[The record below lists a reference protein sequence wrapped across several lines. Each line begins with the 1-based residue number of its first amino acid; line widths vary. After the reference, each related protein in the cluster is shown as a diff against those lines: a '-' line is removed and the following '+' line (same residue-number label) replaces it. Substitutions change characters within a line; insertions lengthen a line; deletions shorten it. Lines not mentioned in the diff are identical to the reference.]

1 MAVAAKKLGL
11 DELKEKAKAVRRH
24 IIEITTEAGSGHP
37 SSSLSA
43 TEVVTALFFGGFM
56 KLDPK
61 NPQAKDRDRFVLSKG
76 HAVPVLYAA
85 MAEVGF
91 FTLKEIM
98 TLRKL
103 GSAYEGH
110 PNMHR
115 LPGIEASTGSLG
127 QGLSLGL
134 GQALGV
140 RMDKIDSHV
149 YVMTGDGE
157 MGEGQVWEA
166 IAAAHKYKTGNLT
179 LIIDQNGY
187 QQTGSTKEVLDLAP
201 FAPKVEAFGWH
212 VQTINGN
219 EMGEVV
225 KALETARSVTDR
237 PTCIV
242 SQTKKGYG
250 ILPVLEKEGD
260 LNFHGKPLPKK
271 LAEQALELIG

>member
-11 DELKEKAKAVRRH
+11 DELQKKAKAVRRH
-24 IIEITTEAGSGHP
+24 IIDITTEAASGHP

-43 TEVVTALFFGGFM
+43 ADVVTALFFGGFM

-61 NPQAKDRDRFVLSKG
+61 DPMAKSRDRFVLSKG

-85 MAEVGF
+85 MAELGF
-91 FTLKEIM
+91 FSTKDIM
-98 TLRKL
+98 SLRKL
-103 GSAYEGH
+103 GSAFEGH

-115 LPGIEASTGSLG
+115 LPGMEASTGSLG

-134 GQALGV
+134 GQALGLK
-140 RMDKIDSHV
+140 MDKIDSHV
-149 YVMTGDGE
+149 YVMCGDGE

-166 IAAAHKYKTGNLT
+166 IAAAHKYATANLT
-179 LIIDQNGY
+179 LIIDQNGF
-187 QQTGSTKEVLDLAP
+187 QQTGSTKEVLDLSP

-219 EMGEVV
+219 DMSQVV
-225 KALETARSVTDR
+225 QALEKVQTVKDR

-242 SQTKKGYG
+242 SQTKKGFG

-260 LNFHGKPLPKK
+260 LNFHGKPLSKK